1 MAHNTNNVNNVNNV
15 NNTINTNN
23 VNNPIDRNNS
33 NTSRLFYGWIVTA
46 CCCIMVFVTMGTVS
60 NGLSI
65 FMPYIMKAYA
75 LTNAQTSFLVTL
87 RCLLAFVS
95 MLFIGYYYDAIG
107 YRLGCAIATGLCGL
121 AYFTYSMADTYLV
134 FCLGA
139 AISGIS
145 YGLGSMIPVAVIMN
159 RWFFKHRALAIGICG
174 AGSGIAAIILPPI
187 LTGIIETE
195 SLKTALGFV
204 AVYTILF
211 AVIVFVF
218 LRGTP
223 ADKGLDAYGRQEVY
237 DSFRVQKQTRR
248 EESFTLSLKTWLLMG
263 GVSLLMGAMA
273 NPGFMHLPVLYTS
286 EGFRPMIVALIIS
299 IVGIVMTIFKVV
311 FGQIADN
318 LGGYR
323 TSIIFFLILAASYIM
338 CCGAMTGSV
347 AFALVTAVV
356 LGIGYPITTIGIP
369 IWAGDFCSED
379 NYPQTVRK
387 LQLTYA
393 AGAMIFANLPGIM
406 ADIFGNYICV
416 FGLFAALMLV
426 ATVLLVIAYK
436 AQPSR

>member
-1 MAHNTNNVNNVNNV
+1 MT
-15 NNTINTNN
+15 
-23 VNNPIDRNNS
+23 RNATDNS
-33 NTSRLFYGWIVTA
+33 SKIFYGWIVTG
-46 CCCIMVFVTMGTVS
+46 CCCIMIFVTMGTVS

-65 FMPYIMKAYA
+65 FMPYIMKACA

-87 RCLLAFVS
+87 RCLFAFVA
-95 MLFIGYYYDAIG
+95 MLFIGYYYDAVG
-107 YRLGCAIATGLCGL
+107 YRFGCAIATGLCGL
-121 AYFTYSMADTYLV
+121 AYFTYAMADTYFT
-134 FCLGA
+134 FCVGA

-159 RWFFKHRALAIGICG
+159 RWFFRHRALAIGICG
-174 AGSGIAAIILPPI
+174 TGSGIASIILPPI

-204 AVYTILF
+204 AIYTIVF
-211 AVIVFVF
+211 AIIVFLF

-223 ADKGLDAYGRQEVY
+223 ADKGLETYGRQEVY
-237 DSFRVQKQTRR
+237 DNIRAQKQPEAKT
-248 EESFTLSLKTWLLMG
+248 SYTLSRKTWILMG
-263 GVSLLMGAMA
+263 CVSLLMGAMA
-273 NPGFMHLPVLYTS
+273 NPGFVHLPILYTS
-286 EGFRPMIVALIIS
+286 EDFRPMIVALIIS
-299 IVGIVMTIFKVV
+299 IVGIVMTIFKIV

-338 CCGAMTGSV
+338 CCGAATGSV
-347 AFALVTAVV
+347 AFALITAVV

-379 NYPQTVRK
+379 YYPQTVRK

-406 ADIFGNYICV
+406 ADIFGNYISV
-416 FGLFAALMLV
+416 FGLFAGLMLI
-426 ATVLLVIAYK
+426 ATVLLVTAYK
-436 AQPSR
+436 DQPSR